1 MTLSR
6 KIYKP
11 LSVDEVDDEGSSE
24 KLLGSEYPVS
34 SVKTAMRY
42 WHWMAHVALFILYTL
57 LYLALSARLLQYR
70 PAHIKELCLR
80 EQSMPSP
87 VHQIIKY
94 TTIRFN
100 GSLDFPSPYRG
111 TPTPELDEAWDRI
124 TTNNSLWPIR
134 ITDEDLKKIN
144 KSGRSSNVKYRERDG
159 GGNMGS
165 IEVFHQLHC
174 LNMLRKYTYPKEYP
188 HMQELWTTRPKFMRS
203 HLDHCIEI
211 IRQNLMC
218 SADTGIISY
227 DWVSGW
233 EVPFP
238 DFNTYHK
245 CRNFDA
251 ILDWTTNHRIR
262 IPQDHVGRLGDEISL
277 LEPPQ

>member
-1 MTLSR
+1 M
-6 KIYKP
+6 IYEP
-11 LSVDEVDDEGSSE
+11 LPANDLDDNGSSE
-24 KLLGSEYPVS
+24 KLILHSEGSSPKPVP
-34 SVKTAMRY
+34 RC
-42 WHWMAHVALFILYTL
+42 WHWFVHVLIISLYTVTICFV
-57 LYLALSARLLQYR
+57 ALSAHFLPYR
-70 PAHIKELCLR
+70 SEQLR
-80 EQSMPSP
+80 ETCLAQQSMHSP
-87 VHQIIKY
+87 AYGIIEY
-94 TTIRFN
+94 STVRFN

-111 TPTPELDEAWDRI
+111 LPTVALDQAWDRI

-134 ITDEDLKKIN
+134 ISDEDLNMIN
-144 KSGRSSNVKYRERDG
+144 KSGRWSNVKYREIDG

-174 LNMLRKYTYPKEYP
+174 LNMIRKFTYLKEYP
-188 HMQELWTTRPKFMRS
+188 EIQKMQTTRPKFLRD
-203 HLDHCIEI
+203 HLDHCIEM

-218 SADTGIISY
+218 VADVGVISY
-227 DWVSGW
+227 DWISGW

-251 ILDWTTNHRIR
+251 ILDWTTSHRVR
-262 IPQDHVGRLGDEISL
+262 VPKDHMQREGHEFNL

>member
-1 MTLSR
+1 MSLPR
-6 KIYKP
+6 VMYEP
-11 LSVDEVDDEGSSE
+11 VPANDLDDNGGSE
-24 KLLGSEYPVS
+24 KLLHSEGSASLKP
-34 SVKTAMRY
+34 ALRY
-42 WHWMAHVALFILYTL
+42 WPWLVHAAILSLYTVGFVALSVHFLEHRPEQLRGIC
-57 LYLALSARLLQYR
+57 LAQ
-70 PAHIKELCLR
+70 
-80 EQSMPSP
+80 QSMYSP
-87 VHQIIKY
+87 VY
-94 TTIRFN
+94 DTIEYSTVRFN

-111 TPTPELDEAWDRI
+111 FPTAALDQAWDRI

-134 ITDEDLKKIN
+134 ISDEDLKKIN
-144 KSGRSSNVKYRERDG
+144 KSGRPSNVKYKEIDG

-174 LNMLRKYTYPKEYP
+174 LNMLRKSTYPNEYP
-188 HMQELWTTRPKFMRS
+188 EIQELWNTRPKFIRN
-203 HLDHCIEI
+203 HLDHCIEM

-218 SADTGIISY
+218 IADVGVISY

-245 CRNFDA
+245 CRNFDD
-251 ILDWTTNHRIR
+251 ILDWITSHRVR
-262 IPQDHVGRLGDEISL
+262 VPRDHMGREGHEFNL